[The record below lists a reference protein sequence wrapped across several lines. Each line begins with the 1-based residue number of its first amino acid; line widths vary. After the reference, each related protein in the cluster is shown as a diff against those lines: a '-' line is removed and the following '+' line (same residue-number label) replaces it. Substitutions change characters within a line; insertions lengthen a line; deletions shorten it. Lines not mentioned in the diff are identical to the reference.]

1 MSAQTS
7 KELLMLRIRT
17 LFLAA
22 FAAVTVSSAAS
33 AQAAQSVVINLD
45 KQQSIGLS
53 LISVPASW
61 AAGVDISAGGNVSLG
76 SLTIDPQ
83 WDLKSNRTVT
93 IDAYF
98 TQDLTGAAADGSPT
112 IPVTAFQGTKQVGAG
127 ASSAISW
134 AGPGVAN
141 AVILLNGTTGP
152 GASDL
157 PRTLDPSATSH
168 DVTFGLSV
176 AVPVGAYPST
186 YTTTLTIRTFT
197 S

>member
-1 MSAQTS
+1 
-7 KELLMLRIRT
+7 MLRIKS
-17 LFLAA
+17 LALAA
-22 FAAVTVSSAAS
+22 VAAIALATGAS
-33 AQAAQSVVINLD
+33 AQASQPVVINLD

-61 AAGVDISAGGNVSLG
+61 STGVDITAGGTVSLG

-83 WDLKSNRTVT
+83 WDLKNNRTVT

-98 TQDLTGAAADGSPT
+98 TQDLTGLPADGSPT
-112 IPVTAFQGTKQVGAG
+112 IPVTAFTGTKQVGSG

-134 AGPGVAN
+134 AGFGIAN
-141 AVILLNGTTGP
+141 AVTLLNGVTGG

-157 PRTLDPSATSH
+157 PRTLDASATSH
-168 DVTFGLSV
+168 DVTFGLSIV
-176 AVPVGAYPST
+176 VPVGAYPTT
-186 YTTTLTIRTFT
+186 YTTTLTFRTFT

>member
-1 MSAQTS
+1 
-7 KELLMLRIRT
+7 MLRIRT
-17 LFLAA
+17 IALAVV
-22 FAAVTVSSAAS
+22 AALSLAGAAS
-33 AQAAQSVVINLD
+33 AQATQPVVINLD
-45 KQQSIGLS
+45 KQQSIGIS

-61 AAGVDISAGGNVSLG
+61 AAGVDISAGGTVSLG

-98 TQDLTGAAADGSPT
+98 TQELTGLAADGSPT
-112 IPVTAFQGTKQVGAG
+112 IPVTAFSGTKQVGAG

-134 AGPGVAN
+134 AGFGVAN
-141 AVILLNGTTGP
+141 AVTLLSGVTGP

-157 PRTLDPSATSH
+157 PRTLDASATSH
-168 DVTFGLSV
+168 DVTFGLSI
-176 AVPVGAYPST
+176 AVPAGAYPTT
-186 YTTTLTIRTFT
+186 YTTTLTFRTFT

>member
-1 MSAQTS
+1 
-7 KELLMLRIRT
+7 MLRIRT
-17 LFLAA
+17 IALAVV
-22 FAAVTVSSAAS
+22 AALSLAGAAS
-33 AQAAQSVVINLD
+33 AQATQPVVINLD
-45 KQQSIGLS
+45 KQQSIGIS

-61 AAGVDISAGGNVSLG
+61 AAGVDISAGGTVSLG

-98 TQDLTGAAADGSPT
+98 TQDLTGLAADGSPT
-112 IPVTAFQGTKQVGAG
+112 IPVTAFSGTKQVGAG

-134 AGPGVAN
+134 AGFGVAN
-141 AVILLNGTTGP
+141 AVTLLSGVTGP

-157 PRTLDPSATSH
+157 PRTLDASATSH
-168 DVTFGLSV
+168 DVTFGLSI
-176 AVPVGAYPST
+176 AVPAGAYPTT
-186 YTTTLTIRTFT
+186 YTTTLTFRTFT

>member
-1 MSAQTS
+1 
-7 KELLMLRIRT
+7 MLRIRT
-17 LFLAA
+17 LVLTAIAA
-22 FAAVTVSSAAS
+22 AALSTAAS
-33 AQAAQSVVINLD
+33 AQATQSVVINLD

-61 AAGVDISAGGNVSLG
+61 SSGVDISAGGTVSLG

-112 IPVTAFQGTKQVGAG
+112 IAVSAFSGSKQVGAG

-141 AVILLNGTTGP
+141 AVVLLTGTTGN

-157 PRTLDPSATSH
+157 PRTLTSAETTY
-168 DVTFGLSV
+168 DITFGLSIV
-176 AVPVGAYPST
+176 VPAGAYPST
-186 YTTTLTIRTFT
+186 YTTTLTFRTFT